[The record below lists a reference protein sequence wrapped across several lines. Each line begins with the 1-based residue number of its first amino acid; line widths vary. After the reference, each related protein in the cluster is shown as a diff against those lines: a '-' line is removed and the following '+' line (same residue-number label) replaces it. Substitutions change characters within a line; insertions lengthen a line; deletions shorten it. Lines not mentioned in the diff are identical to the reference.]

1 MLSTEF
7 EKRKKEEI
15 EAVELI
21 RRAYLLYFIF
31 TILILSLTVIFVVAF
46 FIYVMG
52 FNSVKIDISLLG
64 FLVGIIAVS
73 VTGTLIY
80 LYYLYKGFTK
90 IGKFINNVEIGKYG
104 IILSIIGITS
114 SFFNFSM
121 FFRPSQNIFLIPSY
135 FFYPML
141 TLSIIGFIGVIL
153 IAVALWRIGEHYKN
167 TTVTIG
173 AIFLILINFIGAI
186 ILYMGF
192 GDIQKKIRKRLPPPP
207 LPPWV

>member
-207 LPPWV
+207 MPPWV

>member
-46 FIYVMG
+46 FIYVMS